1 MKQEPMRVLQ
11 VSEKNA
17 RLLYKVCPDELK
29 TVLEDSFG
37 KEFLSKIDKIESYE
51 DACIVNGESPIYY
64 TEIAKCDSVQ
74 LTSDEIIYRQ
84 LKTITKAINK
94 GRVPNMLDTSE
105 KKWFPVFKV
114 DPASPSGFVFHS
126 SSYDTAYAYA
136 GYASR
141 LCFGTEAEADYAG
154 ETFTEI
160 YSGII
165 IE

>member
-1 MKQEPMRVLQ
+1 MKQETMRVLQ

-114 DPASPSGFVFHS
+114 DPASPSGFVFCYS
-126 SSYDTAYAYA
+126 DYRSTAAYA
-136 GYASR
+136 GNASR
-141 LCFGTEAEADYAG
+141 LCFFSEADSDYAG
-154 ETFTEI
+154 KTFTDL
-160 YSGII
+160 YAKYII
-165 IE
+165 